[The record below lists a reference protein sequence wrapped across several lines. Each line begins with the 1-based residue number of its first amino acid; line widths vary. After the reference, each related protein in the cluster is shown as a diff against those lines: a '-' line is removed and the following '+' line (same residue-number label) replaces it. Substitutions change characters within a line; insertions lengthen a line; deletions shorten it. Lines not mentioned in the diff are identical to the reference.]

1 MEKSLFWERQI
12 RKRKSVIVL
21 SLFVVIGILM
31 FAGCGAGSGS
41 NEENAADSGAA
52 EDVETKYAWTPEKA
66 ITIVL
71 PTAAGDYYDAQARI
85 VSKYMEQELG
95 QPVTIEYMPGAGQ
108 ALAAK
113 YVYDAAPDG
122 YTIGYASSLPLVMN
136 RLAYGGEWDYTK
148 LNYFAT
154 CMDQINDPAYLFLPV
169 STQDNARIESWDDVL
184 NATDPVR
191 WASVGEGSA
200 MHVVGVILS
209 VYYDF
214 PITHILGYSGGP
226 EVLAGIAR
234 GESDSSAMGYSV
246 SKSFL
251 DSEEVKGIFTIG
263 KGKSPHFP
271 DVRSLGDDYPELA
284 EALATRHL
292 LYGPPEMDAAVRE
305 TLSKVIYE
313 AVQTDEMKKVHEE
326 GISDGLHWIPDDG
339 AGTKEFILKLADTL
353 EPLLP
358 YFKSE

>member
-1 MEKSLFWERQI
+1 MEKLLFW
-12 RKRKSVIVL
+12 KRKSIIALLLLGV
-21 SLFVVIGILM
+21 SGILILT
-31 FAGCGAGSGS
+31 GCGSNNAGG
-41 NEENAADSGAA
+41 EGNAAENDNVASADA
-52 EDVETKYAWTPEKA
+52 EAEYAWMPKKV

-71 PTAAGDYYDAQARI
+71 PTTAGDYYDAQARVI
-85 VSKYMEQELG
+85 GKYMEQELG
-95 QPVTIEYMPGAGQ
+95 QPVMIEYMPGAGQ

-113 YVYDAAPDG
+113 YVYDSAPDG
-122 YTIGYASSLPLVMN
+122 YTIGYASSLPLVVN
-136 RLAYGGEWDYTK
+136 RLAYGGEWDYEEF
-148 LNYFAT
+148 NYFAT

-169 STQDNARIESWDDVL
+169 STQGNTKIKSWNDIL
-184 NATDPVR
+184 NTTDPIR

-209 VYYDF
+209 AYYDF
-214 PITHILGYSGGP
+214 PITHILGYSSGP

-251 DSEEVKGIFTIG
+251 DSGDLEGIFTIG
-263 KGKSPHFP
+263 QGKSPYFP
-271 DVRSLGDDYPELA
+271 DAPSLGEDYPELA

-292 LYGPPEMDAAVRE
+292 LYGPPGMDAAVLK

-313 AVQTDEMKKVHEE
+313 AVQTDEMKRIHEE

-339 AGTKEFILKLADTL
+339 AGTKEFIQKLADIL
-353 EPLLP
+353 EPLIP